1 MKKIFVICTILMFL
15 LFIVGCAKAPT
26 TEQLQKV
33 EEVKR
38 EVASVPSV
46 PNALVIT
53 TFESGKEEGWT
64 ARGDNVKILVTDK
77 EAHTGKYS
85 LYVSGRSNGW
95 HGAQIQLK
103 DILKPGK
110 VYSISVW
117 VMQKSGS
124 SQYLGLTMQRKYDTD
139 SNTQYD
145 WIKHENNVPSGK
157 WVELSGTYEIPA
169 NVSILD
175 LTLYV
180 EAPSNTTLDFYIDD
194 LVIVEGKTG
203 FRITPELYELVAK
216 NIK

>member
-1 MKKIFVICTILMFL
+1 M
-15 LFIVGCAKAPT
+15 
-26 TEQLQKV
+26 
-33 EEVKR
+33 
-38 EVASVPSV
+38 
-46 PNALVIT
+46 
-53 TFESGKEEGWT
+53 
-64 ARGDNVKILVTDK
+64 KILVTDK

-85 LYVSGRSNGW
+85 LYVSGRSAGW

-145 WIKHENNVPSGK
+145 WIKHENNVPNGK

-175 LTLYV
+175 LSLYV
-180 EAPSNTTLDFYIDD
+180 EAPSNTSLDFYIDD
-194 LVIVEGKTG
+194 LVIVEGKSA
-203 FRITPELYELVAK
+203 FRITPKLFELVAK
-216 NIK
+216 VIK